1 MSVITSDSEKSKL
14 QDASK
19 EESTVRI
26 KTIAEHWFNTAN
38 DEFGFGV
45 IYGLRLAL
53 EILEGKR

>member
-1 MSVITSDSEKSKL
+1 MSATISDNEKSKS

-26 KTIAEHWFNTAN
+26 KAIAENFYNTAN

-53 EILEGKR
+53 EIVEGKR

>member
-1 MSVITSDSEKSKL
+1 MSVITSDNEKSKL
-14 QDASK
+14 Q
-19 EESTVRI
+19 ESSSEKCTVRI
-26 KTIAEHWFNTAN
+26 KAIAEHFYNTAN

>member
-1 MSVITSDSEKSKL
+1 MSGTISDNEKSKS
-14 QDASK
+14 QDAS
-19 EESTVRI
+19 SGSCTDRI
-26 KTIAEHWFNTAN
+26 KAIAEHFYNTAN